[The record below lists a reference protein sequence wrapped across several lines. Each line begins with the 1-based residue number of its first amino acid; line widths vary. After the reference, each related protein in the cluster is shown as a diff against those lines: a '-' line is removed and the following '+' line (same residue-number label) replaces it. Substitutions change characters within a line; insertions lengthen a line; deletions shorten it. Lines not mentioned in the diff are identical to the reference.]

1 LRFDTT
7 TISRSTLKEN
17 VGRVTDVSR
26 VFRVAKRFNG
36 DIRRWNVSSV
46 VEMREMFDGASQ
58 FNQDIGKW
66 DVSRVTIIVHFSLME
81 TLASGM

>member
-1 LRFDTT
+1 MECGDGCE
-7 TISRSTLKEN
+7 SS
-17 VGRVTDVSR
+17 VSCR
-26 VFRVAKRFNG
+26 EAING